1 MPVKVRC
8 TGCDTTLNAPDK
20 ARGKSIACPKCGTKL
35 KVPAE
40 ETAAP
45 AAKGKP
51 KKKED
56 SEDFLNVLDKIDAAD
71 SEHEICPYCAAALD
85 EDDPICPKCGMN
97 VETGKMDA
105 KMARKKAIR
114 GPDPS
119 KFYKAAWS
127 QSWEFF
133 LENKGLWAKTSLFWL
148 MLWMAIDVS
157 WLIGKNVT
165 DLPIKIFWYGIN
177 FLCRCAFWGWYAS
190 LATMFVRGILTRDEV
205 RTDRVQMDFFQSA
218 YLGAGAIIWPW
229 VVFLPVLMGF
239 GALGIAAELEL
250 VDPDV
255 VATGFAYTMI
265 ATYPLA
271 YLAYPIALAHQASKY
286 SYKGWIAW
294 ELLLLFFKNATQ
306 TIYTLIVAVIITA
319 IPLAGSIAL
328 FFLSPDFTVLAREA
342 PVGQYMFRLIDWL
355 VAMAGNPDTLE
366 FYIKWPIYVFVW
378 MFFGAA
384 FRVLFAFIAGFAC
397 LFMVKVLTLFAYYN
411 APRLELVPQM
421 PINQPATFWVR
432 YLAFWGDL
440 CLVPLSNFLV
450 SRVPMAA
457 ILGHVLMAG
466 SFAMWYYLG
475 WEQMRTFYL
484 PIWMF
489 YNYWLYFAVQES
501 SAQRTTV
508 VKEAFG
514 LIVSTEKDK
523 QLTIQQATKRFF
535 GTLASALS
543 LGVGFLLCALRPDKK
558 ALQDLMSKTRV
569 TWRGD
574 K

>member
-40 ETAAP
+40 EAAAP
-45 AAKGKP
+45 AAKAKP

-85 EDDPICPKCGMN
+85 EDDPVCPKCGMN

-119 KFYKAAWS
+119 RFYKAAWRD
-127 QSWEFF
+127 SWEFF
-133 LENKGLWAKTSLFWL
+133 LENRGLWFKTSLFWL

-157 WLIGKNVT
+157 WLIGKNVN

-177 FLCRCAFWGWYAS
+177 FLCRCAMWGWYAS
-190 LATMFVRGILTRDEV
+190 LATMFVRGVLTKDEV
-205 RTDRVQMDFFQSA
+205 RTDRIQMDFFQSA
-218 YLGAGAIIWPW
+218 YLGAGAIVWPW
-229 VVFLPVLMGF
+229 VVFLPVLMLVGLL
-239 GALGIAAELEL
+239 GVASALEMF
-250 VDPDV
+250 DPDQFV
-255 VATGFAYTMI
+255 MLLLGTLA

-271 YLAYPIALAHQASKY
+271 YVSYPIALAHQSSKY

-294 ELLLLFFKNATQ
+294 ELLLLFFKNAIPTL
-306 TIYTLIVAVIITA
+306 YTLIVALVITA
-319 IPLAGSIAL
+319 IPLAGSVAL
-328 FFLSPDFTVLAREA
+328 FFLSPDWTVLGREA

-355 VAMAGNPDTLE
+355 VAMAGNPETLE
-366 FYIKWPIYVFVW
+366 FYIKWPIYVFAW

-397 LFMVKVLTLFAYYN
+397 LFMVKVLSLFSYFN
-411 APRLELVPQM
+411 QTRLGLVPTM
-421 PINQPATFWVR
+421 AINEPATFWVR
-432 YLAFWGDL
+432 FLAFWGDL
-440 CLVPLSNFLV
+440 CLVPLTNFLV
-450 SRVPMAA
+450 SRVKMAA
-457 ILGHVLMAG
+457 ILGHCLMAG
-466 SFAMWYYLG
+466 SIALTYYQGKEFVATYYAPL
-475 WEQMRTFYL
+475 
-484 PIWMF
+484 WML
-489 YNYWLYFAVQES
+489 YNFWMYFAVQES

-523 QLTIQQATKRFF
+523 QLSIQQATKRFF